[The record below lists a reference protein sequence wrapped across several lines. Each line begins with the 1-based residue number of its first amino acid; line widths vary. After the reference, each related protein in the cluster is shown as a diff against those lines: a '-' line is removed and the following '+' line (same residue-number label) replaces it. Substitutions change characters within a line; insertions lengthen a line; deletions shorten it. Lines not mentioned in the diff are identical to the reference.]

1 MLVSVIASRW
11 LCKCSAER
19 CENRLGGCYIGPA
32 MATVRPAAV
41 AGMFYPDRPA
51 ELTSVVEGFLG
62 AAPADGRPAPK
73 AVIVPHAGYIYSGP
87 IAGSAFRTLAAAS
100 GTITRVI
107 LLGPAH
113 FVPIRGLA
121 LPGDQRFSTPL
132 GEVRIEPEGC
142 QASLR
147 LPQVRVIPEAHAREH
162 SLEVELPFLQTL
174 LGEFD
179 LVPLVA
185 GQASGEEI
193 AEVLDR
199 LWGGPETLVVISS
212 DLSHYL
218 PYEAA
223 QRADRETADEILALG
238 GPLHSRQA
246 CGAAPVNGLLTAA
259 RRRGMTAEL
268 LDLRNSAD
276 TAGDPSRVVG
286 YGAFAFYG

>member
-1 MLVSVIASRW
+1 
-11 LCKCSAER
+11 
-19 CENRLGGCYIGPA
+19 
-32 MATVRPAAV
+32 MATVRPPAV
-41 AGMFYPDRPA
+41 AGMFYPGDAA
-51 ELTSVVEGFLG
+51 ELKAMVEGFLRTVPKG
-62 AAPADGRPAPK
+62 DGPAPK
-73 AVIVPHAGYIYSGP
+73 AIIAPHAGYVYSGP
-87 IAGSAFRTLAAAS
+87 IAASAFRALASMAEQ
-100 GTITRVI
+100 IQRVVLI
-107 LLGPAH
+107 GPAH

-121 LPGDQRFSTPL
+121 LPGHQRFATPL
-132 GEVRIEPEGC
+132 GEVTVQPEGA

-162 SLEVELPFLQTL
+162 SLEVELPFLQAL
-174 LGEFD
+174 LGDFV

-185 GQASGEEI
+185 GEASGEEV
-193 AEVLDR
+193 AEVLER
-199 LWGGPETLVVISS
+199 LWGGPETLIVISS

-223 QRADRETADEILALG
+223 RRADRATADEILALG

-246 CGAAPVNGLLTAA
+246 CGAVPVNGLLEAA

-286 YGAFAFYG
+286 YGAFVFHE